1 MLVMVGLAPDGV
13 RGAPHRARQFPE
25 DATRRFRFI
34 RHAQEL
40 GFSLPEIG
48 ELLALR
54 VSRTSTSRAIR
65 TRTEAKIADIDSGK
79 RALNP

>member
-1 MLVMVGLAPDGV
+1 VRGWNQFVRNSLHVLKEAHVLTGMLVMVGLAPDGV

-25 DATRRFRFI
+25 DATRLFRFI

-54 VSRTSTSRAIR
+54 VSRTSTS
-65 TRTEAKIADIDSGK
+65 
-79 RALNP
+79 